1 MTSCGLLRT
10 SMLLLGPAALPLPF
24 GTERAFGDQRPM
36 SRSASYL
43 RAKALW
49 LNLPTPVA
57 ILPMAFAALPLVL
70 EASPAYLGQRFS
82 LLLGLL
88 LVAAAVAAVA
98 LRSWALG
105 LLLALWVVV
114 ALGVVLLSLSQQATA
129 NVGHRYLLLL
139 SQQATANVGHRCGGH
154 GLGSKAMGAQDNSL
168 EALKE
173 LAHLDANAPGAS
185 HCEVNMTSTYIYL
198 TSRSTGAQDNSLEV
212 LKELAHLDA
221 DTPGGL
227 KDFFY
232 VEFDVRETADG
243 GLVCLHDPR
252 LQDSF
257 PGDVNRAVM
266 QEMGLSSNVDIDKVT
281 LAQIKRLRLGG
292 RAGCT
297 VPTLDEMLAACLSL
311 GIRRTVAVE
320 VKGLATDA
328 GREAFIAA
336 IKAYAD
342 KAQVI

>member
-1 MTSCGLLRT
+1 
-10 SMLLLGPAALPLPF
+10 
-24 GTERAFGDQRPM
+24 M

-43 RAKALW
+43 RAKVLW

-70 EASPAYLGQRFS
+70 EASPAYLGRRFS

-129 NVGHRYLLLL
+129 NVGHR
-139 SQQATANVGHRCGGH
+139 CGGH

-173 LAHLDANAPGAS
+173 LAHLDANAPG
-185 HCEVNMTSTYIYL
+185 
-198 TSRSTGAQDNSLEV
+198 
-212 LKELAHLDA
+212 
-221 DTPGGL
+221 GL

-252 LQDSF
+252 LRDSF

-281 LAQIKRLRLGG
+281 LV
-292 RAGCT
+292 RAHANLYFLCT
-297 VPTLDEMLAACLSL
+297 H
-311 GIRRTVAVE
+311 
-320 VKGLATDA
+320 
-328 GREAFIAA
+328 
-336 IKAYAD
+336 YN
-342 KAQVI
+342 